1 MGAKNKE
8 LVERGLRQ
16 YFLTCHRGKGQLI
29 AMPSKAVDA
38 AWHEL
43 MMHTAAYQAW
53 CELTLGR
60 FLHHAP
66 AEALRM
72 KADRN
77 DALRRT
83 WFWACRDEGI
93 NPRLPT
99 RLSLLFALD
108 AKLGRADGF
117 SYLPDC
123 SDIGRKSDKSGKGGN
138 GGNSY
143 CGDSFSDGSARGSS
157 ADFGNADAGFDGDG
171 AGGDGGGGG
180 GD

>member
-1 MGAKNKE
+1 MGATTGLTDTE

-16 YFLTCHRGKGQLI
+16 YFLAYHRSKGQFF

-43 MMHTAAYQAW
+43 MMHTAAYQAC
-53 CELTLGR
+53 CELTLRR
-60 FLHHAP
+60 FLHHTPVEAP
-66 AEALRM
+66 GM

-99 RLSLLFALD
+99 RLPLLFALD
-108 AKLGRADGF
+108 AKLGRAGGF
-117 SYLPDC
+117 SYLP
-123 SDIGRKSDKSGKGGN
+123 RLQRYWAKV
-138 GGNSY
+138 
-143 CGDSFSDGSARGSS
+143 
-157 ADFGNADAGFDGDG
+157 
-171 AGGDGGGGG
+171 
-180 GD
+180 

>member
-1 MGAKNKE
+1 
-8 LVERGLRQ
+8 
-16 YFLTCHRGKGQLI
+16 
-29 AMPSKAVDA
+29 MPSKAVDA

-43 MMHTAAYQAW
+43 MMHTAANQAC
-53 CELTLGR
+53 CELTMGR
-60 FLHHAP
+60 FLHHTPVEAP
-66 AEALRM
+66 GM

-83 WFWACRDEGI
+83 WFWASRDEGI

-99 RLSLLFALD
+99 RLPLLFALD
-108 AKLGRADGF
+108 AKLGRAGGF
-117 SYLPDC
+117 SYLPGC

-143 CGDSFSDGSARGSS
+143 CGGSFSDGSASGSS
-157 ADFGNADAGFDGDG
+157 DDFGNADAGFDGDG

-180 GD
+180 GE